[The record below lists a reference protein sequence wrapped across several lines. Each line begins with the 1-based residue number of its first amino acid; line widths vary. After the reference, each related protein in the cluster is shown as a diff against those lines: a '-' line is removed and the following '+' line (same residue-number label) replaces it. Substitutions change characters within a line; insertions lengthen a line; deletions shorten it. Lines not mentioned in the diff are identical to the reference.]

1 MFDAYKN
8 IDEYNVDKDR
18 KILIVFDDMVAD
30 MIHNKKLNSVVTEL
44 LIRGRKLNIFLVFII
59 QSYFKVP
66 KYLRLNTTHFFIS
79 KISNR
84 RELHQIAINYSS
96 VISTKD
102 FENIYRKSIAEP
114 YSFLV
119 NDTTLASDNP
129 LRFRKNIFNVECKF
143 PRV

>member
-18 KILIVFDDMVAD
+18 KILIVFDDMVVD

-59 QSYFKVP
+59 QSYFKVT

-79 KISNR
+79 KIPI
-84 RELHQIAINYSS
+84 E
-96 VISTKD
+96 
-102 FENIYRKSIAEP
+102 E
-114 YSFLV
+114 SFIRLQ
-119 NDTTLASDNP
+119 
-129 LRFRKNIFNVECKF
+129 
-143 PRV
+143 